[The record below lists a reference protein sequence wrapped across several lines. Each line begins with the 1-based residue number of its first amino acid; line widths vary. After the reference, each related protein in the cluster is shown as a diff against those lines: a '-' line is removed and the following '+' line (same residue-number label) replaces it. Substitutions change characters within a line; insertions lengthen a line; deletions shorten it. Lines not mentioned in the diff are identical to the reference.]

1 MHLPLAMG
9 VLSVKGFEAEYCF
22 VDWFL
27 DVVCAFDIKVICH
40 VISCTAFV
48 VDRSGLGC
56 SVDVAG
62 GAQALTR
69 RMVLTCH
76 NSEARFDSSLSLS
89 PPLSISL
96 CLLSVKVAVTYLIS
110 LQVVRDFVGICV
122 GTVRC

>member
-1 MHLPLAMG
+1 
-9 VLSVKGFEAEYCF
+9 
-22 VDWFL
+22 
-27 DVVCAFDIKVICH
+27 
-40 VISCTAFV
+40 
-48 VDRSGLGC
+48 
-56 SVDVAG
+56 
-62 GAQALTR
+62 
-69 RMVLTCH
+69 MVLTCH